1 MTEQDLLIQELRREI
16 EKLTIELNA
25 AKALNRYYERK
36 LHDILT
42 ALEGLPND

>member
-1 MTEQDLLIQELRREI
+1 MTEQDLIIQELRREV
-16 EKLTIELNA
+16 ERLKTELQA
-25 AKALNRYYERK
+25 AKALNSFYERK